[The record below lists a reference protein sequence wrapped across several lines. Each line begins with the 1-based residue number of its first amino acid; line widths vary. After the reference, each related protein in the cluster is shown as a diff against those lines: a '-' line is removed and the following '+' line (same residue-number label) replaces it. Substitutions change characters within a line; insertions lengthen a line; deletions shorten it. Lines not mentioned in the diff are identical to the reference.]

1 VLFRAGVLARRP
13 FSFGGVGLLR
23 MSLVEVDHF
32 FVNSGGGECFARQQL
47 DRGDASLA
55 HRGRTRCF
63 PVSVPVFVVLQVFE
77 YVAYIQEG
85 VAIEADVDEG
95 RLHAGEYPRHFSFVN
110 AADKR
115 ELFFALDVDLN

>member
-1 VLFRAGVLARRP
+1 VFFRAVVLARGP

-23 MSLVEVDHF
+23 MPLVEVEHF
-32 FVNSGGGECFARQQL
+32 LVNSGGGECFARQQL
-47 DRGDASLA
+47 NRGGAWVA

-63 PVSVPVFVVLQVFE
+63 PVSVPVFVVLKVFE

-85 VAIEADVDEG
+85 VAIEADVDKR